1 MTCWSQISNPR
12 LILDK
17 EDNSIT
23 IMVRAIF
30 PGTFDPIHYGHIDI
44 ACRATR
50 LFDEVIVAVYD
61 KPLKSLLFSPEVRI
75 DLVRQS
81 FNNEGKVKVV
91 GYSGLTV
98 KLCESIEADVIVRGL
113 RVFSDFEYEFRM
125 ALANHRL
132 SPDIEMVSFITAEEH
147 TFLSSST
154 VKEIAMLGGD
164 VSSMVPPH
172 VKKALDNKYHELGD
186 GQDLVP
192 ATSLRD

>member
-1 MTCWSQISNPR
+1 
-12 LILDK
+12 
-17 EDNSIT
+17 
-23 IMVRAIF
+23 MVRAVF
-30 PGTFDPIHYGHIDI
+30 PGTFDPVHYGHIDI

-75 DLVRQS
+75 DLVKRS

-98 KLCESIEADVIVRGL
+98 KFCESVQADVIVRGL

-132 SPDIEMVSFITAEEH
+132 SPNIEMVSFITAEEH

-172 VKKALDNKYHELGD
+172 VKQALELKYNELGD
-186 GQDLVP
+186 GQELFP
-192 ATSLRD
+192 TTSLRD